1 MASVQRYTHIDIAKG
16 MSILLVVFF
25 HSTLAPYIGPLSDS
39 LSAVR
44 VPFFI
49 FLAGIFLR
57 EQPPFSAYAVK
68 KFHQLLKPLYATI
81 VGCFLYKSLFMGKL
95 DFWLLFGGLYGS
107 GYKMDMFIPC
117 WFLTHLF
124 LLFILAYPV
133 LKYLKRYIE
142 PFYLLSLIIIGI
154 LLSQV
159 MTAAELRL
167 DKSLFVDIRLPFHLE
182 IVPITLGYFLSGYY
196 FSDAVKKLKFSWS
209 RFSVLLMIFLL
220 ISYAHYIGIIKVK
233 IDLNR
238 VDYSSFYALFAS
250 IAGIY
255 MLLLLA
261 KKIETTHLARSFF
274 LFYGRSSLF
283 ILIFHFYATYWIW
296 TVFPYLFYYRKE
308 LAPALILYL
317 GTITLPV
324 LIKYV
329 FARIPGIRS
338 LYNL

>member
-1 MASVQRYTHIDIAKG
+1 MPSAQRYTHIDIAKG

-57 EQPPFSAYAVK
+57 VQVPFSAYMTK
-68 KFHQLLKPLYATI
+68 KFHQLLKPLYVTI
-81 VGCFLYKSLFMGKL
+81 LGCFIYKALFMGKM

-107 GYKMDMFIPC
+107 GYMMDMFIPC

-124 LLFILAYPV
+124 LLFIISYPV
-133 LKYLKRYIE
+133 LKYAKKYIK
-142 PFYLLSLIIIGI
+142 PFYLLSLLISGI
-154 LLSQV
+154 LISQII
-159 MTAAELRL
+159 TAAEFQF
-167 DKSLFVDIRLPFHLE
+167 DQSLFVDIRLPFHLE
-182 IVPITLGYFLSGYY
+182 IAPITLGYFLSGYY
-196 FSDAVKKLKFSWS
+196 FSEAVKKLSFSWAK
-209 RFSVLLMIFLL
+209 FLPLLTIFLL
-220 ISYAHYIGIIKVK
+220 ISYAHYVGWIVVK

-250 IAGIY
+250 ISGIA

-261 KKIETTHLARSFF
+261 KRIERTDLARRFF

-296 TVFPYLFYYRKE
+296 TAFPYLFTYRKE
-308 LAPALILYL
+308 LAPALILYF

-324 LIKYV
+324 FIKYAFSQV
-329 FARIPGIRS
+329 PLLRR